1 MDLRKWKNFVSEPE
15 EQTNRIQKR
24 KKGSMSVWPPFKVK
38 LMSKNFVGVDL
49 LNVGEDT

>member
-1 MDLRKWKNFVSEPE
+1 MDLRKWKDFLSAPE
-15 EQTNRIQKR
+15 ESKKR
-24 KKGSMSVWPPFKVK
+24 KKGSISVWPPFKVK